1 MTRLV
6 GVYGAGGFGRE
17 VMPLCRLEFR
27 DSDLCFVDD
36 GLRDAVVGGVPVYKW
51 AQFVE
56 ASGSHGCVVAIANS
70 LVRKQIFLSVAASGL
85 HLLSVQAR
93 EAIVLERVAMGPG
106 AVVCPFATVSS
117 DAVIGVG
124 FHGNFYSYVAHDCR
138 VGDFVTL
145 APGARVLGN
154 VTLGDHAYVGA
165 NALIRQGLSVGAG
178 ACIGMG
184 AVVTKDVPAGVTV
197 VGNPARPIIR

>member
-1 MTRLV
+1 MTKLV

-17 VMPLCRLEFR
+17 VMPLCRLEFC
-27 DSDLCFVDD
+27 DGDLCFIDD
-36 GLRDAVVGGVPVYKW
+36 GVQDVVVGGVPVLQW
-51 AQFVE
+51 SQFVQ
-56 ASGSHGCVVAIANS
+56 ASGSYGCVVAIANS
-70 LVRKQIFLSVAASGL
+70 RVRKQIFSSVAVAGL
-85 HLLSVQAR
+85 QLLSVQAP
-93 EAIVLERVAMGPG
+93 EATVLERVVMGSG

-117 DAVIGVG
+117 DAVVGVG

-197 VGNPARPIIR
+197 VGNPARPILR